1 MIEDMKKIFVFL
13 MLVNFALAGEARGL
27 WVKTRTQPDKVE
39 QTFGDEIYYYRNDDV
54 EVMLNESKRMI
65 CIIPLIAHDWDFVAE
80 GENRNI
86 YTTISVVATFDLKN
100 NRTGYWDD
108 VVAMQSLDKSSLVLH
123 EKIQLISNGENFRRI
138 WDYLMTSSGSVV
150 FRFTDINKGYVDYEI
165 ETIKTLGYD
174 NAINGRHIDGDVDV
188 LGL

>member
-1 MIEDMKKIFVFL
+1 MKKIFLFFIL
-13 MLVNFALAGEARGL
+13 LNFAMTGEARGM
-27 WVKTRTQPDKVE
+27 WMKTRTQPDKVE
-39 QTFGDEIYYYRNDDV
+39 QTFGDDIFYYRNDDV
-54 EVMLNESKRMI
+54 EMILNVSKNMI
-65 CIIPLIAHDWDFVAE
+65 CIIPLDAHDWDFVAE

-86 YTTISVVATFDLKN
+86 FTTISVVATFDLNN

-123 EKIQLISNGENFRRI
+123 EKIQLISNGENFRKI
-138 WDYLMTSSGSVV
+138 WDYLLTSSGSVV
-150 FRFTDINKGYVDYEI
+150 FRFTDINKGFVDYEI

-174 NAINGRHIDGDVDV
+174 NAINGMHVDGDVDV

>member
-1 MIEDMKKIFVFL
+1 MERFGLILAAFIVF
-13 MLVNFALAGEARGL
+13 AITGGARGL

-65 CIIPLIAHDWDFVAE
+65 CIIPLVAHDWDFIAE
-80 GENRNI
+80 GINRNI
-86 YTTISVVATFDLKN
+86 YTTITVVATFDLKN

-108 VVAMQSLDKSSLVLH
+108 VVAMQSPDKSALLLH
-123 EKIQLISNGENFRRI
+123 EKIQLISNGENFRKI
-138 WDYLMTSSGSVV
+138 WDYLLTSSGSVV
-150 FRFTDINKGYVDYEI
+150 FRFTDINKGFVDYEI

-174 NAINGRHIDGDVDV
+174 NEINGKHVDGDVDV